1 MLVRRMLLI
10 GVFVGLA
17 IGWWGCAP
25 TIIGGDAGV
34 YHIGKLYGVSSR
46 DMSSVYNATVN
57 AMGQLE
63 LEVKE
68 QAKDVFSAKVIAKSA
83 DGKRISV
90 LIKPGDEGRTK
101 FSIKVG
107 TGGERRRSEVI
118 YEKIQQNL
126 AMGMGK

>member
-126 AMGMGK
+126 AMGTGK

>member
-1 MLVRRMLLI
+1 M
-10 GVFVGLA
+10 
-17 IGWWGCAP
+17 
-25 TIIGGDAGV
+25 
-34 YHIGKLYGVSSR
+34 GKLYGVSGR

-68 QAKDVFSAKVIAKSA
+68 QAKDVFSAKVLARSA
-83 DGKRISV
+83 DGKKISV